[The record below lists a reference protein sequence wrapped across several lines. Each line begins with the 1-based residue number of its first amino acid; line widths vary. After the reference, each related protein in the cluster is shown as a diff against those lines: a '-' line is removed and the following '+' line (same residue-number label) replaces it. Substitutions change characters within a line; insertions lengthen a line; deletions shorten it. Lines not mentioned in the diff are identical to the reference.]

1 MITGDHTK
9 RPKAAPHALLMLSK
23 APQPRRHCD
32 ASLQPSSHHG
42 PGCEKHSE
50 WKSVGRQAGV
60 SSDVT
65 QLLMKKSR
73 KTKANGSRKSF
84 GEICRLFKSTI
95 ITIRLA
101 MVNENGKRRIWIW
114 THFPTQWFLLSDD
127 FWRQHSIFDYMI
139 LWLTISH
146 HIISYHI
153 TSQSKS
159 LRVRSGPR
167 RPKTCTLYFGVFQP
181 KGDSMGYRL

>member
-42 PGCEKHSE
+42 CEKHSE
-50 WKSVGRQAGV
+50 WKSVGRQTGV

-84 GEICRLFKSTI
+84 GEICRLFKSAI
-95 ITIRLA
+95 KTIRLA
-101 MVNENGKRRIWIW
+101 MVNEHGKRRIWIW
-114 THFPTQWFLLSDD
+114 THFPTQ
-127 FWRQHSIFDYMI
+127 
-139 LWLTISH
+139 
-146 HIISYHI
+146 
-153 TSQSKS
+153 
-159 LRVRSGPR
+159 
-167 RPKTCTLYFGVFQP
+167 
-181 KGDSMGYRL
+181 